1 MRELNLLLP
10 PESCRPKQQPG
21 VVVVPIFS
29 NVMAGQGLEALI
41 VRIQCQKVRFH
52 ISNDGRARA
61 SVSIRRW

>member
-29 NVMAGQGLEALI
+29 NVMAGQGAGGADCAHT
-41 VRIQCQKVRFH
+41 VSKSA
-52 ISNDGRARA
+52 ISY
-61 SVSIRRW
+61 IE